1 MRGQLLEHS
10 CSSNNLP
17 LGLHL
22 ELSLRIMPND
32 PQLQR
37 LKALFLISSGLAV
50 AAISGWGGF
59 AYMTS
64 SANSLS
70 SQVATLVENRN
81 AMRIQRAAALQKLEQ
96 LQQPP
101 RDLAQID
108 ARLIAVGTEYNR
120 LWELAKAKRLHA
132 SRDVD
137 SAPTGSVQKTE
148 PKQAR

>member
-1 MRGQLLEHS
+1 
-10 CSSNNLP
+10 
-17 LGLHL
+17 
-22 ELSLRIMPND
+22 
-32 PQLQR
+32 
-37 LKALFLISSGLAV
+37 
-50 AAISGWGGF
+50 
-59 AYMTS
+59 MTS

-81 AMRIQRAAALQKLEQ
+81 AMRIQRDAALQKLEQ

-137 SAPTGSVQKTE
+137 SAPTGSVSK
-148 PKQAR
+148 KQSRNKRGKLGVFLSSASDRPPLADLRRLHILARFLQGPENI

>member
-1 MRGQLLEHS
+1 
-10 CSSNNLP
+10 
-17 LGLHL
+17 
-22 ELSLRIMPND
+22 MPND

-59 AYMTS
+59 AYKTS
-64 SANSLS
+64 FANSLS

-81 AMRIQRAAALQKLEQ
+81 SMRVQRDAALQKLEQ

-137 SAPTGSVQKTE
+137 STPTGRVQKTE